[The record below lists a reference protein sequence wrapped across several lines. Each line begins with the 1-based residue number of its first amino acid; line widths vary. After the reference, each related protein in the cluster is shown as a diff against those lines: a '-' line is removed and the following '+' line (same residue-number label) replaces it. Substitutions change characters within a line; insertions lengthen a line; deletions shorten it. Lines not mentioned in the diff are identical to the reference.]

1 MAFTGLASNERFTAS
16 QVREDISRII
26 ATLSPKETPFLD
38 WLGDGDV
45 FATSTK
51 HEFFEDH
58 MLPNYIIASSAINS
72 ATAATGITVNGL
84 GLALTVGT
92 LLENET
98 DTTNSTREVMQVTSV
113 VGANSILVSRQYGG
127 SAVGSL
133 AAGGQL
139 YVRAMAGVEGQDHDG
154 SSVRRLGS
162 RRANTVGMFYVP
174 VAASGTDLAI
184 NLAGNDS
191 YDNVIRKGL
200 IDVLHQLEKEVV
212 RGVLNSSNSLAST
225 TTTRTMQGIRAQLT
239 TINSTTVATTMASG
253 AGCHWV
259 IGNLFEQIYAQGGSP
274 DTETW
279 GIVAGSTFFRN
290 ISDLNDTKV
299 QDSNAKEEFKRVIR
313 RYVGPLGAADVILSR
328 VLPSSELLIVP
339 RERLKVVPLQGRS
352 FTYEDL
358 GKTGDNVKGQIVG
371 EYTLELFHEKAMARV
386 RV

>member
-1 MAFTGLASNERFTAS
+1 MFTGLASNERFTAT

-26 ATLSPKETPFLD
+26 ATLAPKETPFLD
-38 WLGDGDV
+38 WLGDADV
-45 FATSTK
+45 FALSTK

-58 MLPNYIIASSAINS
+58 MLPNYIIASTAIAS

-98 DTTNSTREVMQVTSV
+98 DTTNATREVLQVTSV
-113 VGANSILVSRQYGG
+113 VGANSVLVSRAYGG
-127 SAVGSL
+127 SANGSL

-154 SSVRRLGS
+154 SSVRRLGV
-162 RRANTVGMFYVP
+162 RRANTVGLFNVP

-184 NLAGNDS
+184 NLAGGDS

-212 RGVLNSSNSLAST
+212 RGILNTNSLGT
-225 TTTRTMQGIRAQLT
+225 TTATRTMQGIRTQLA
-239 TINSTTVATTMASG
+239 TINSTVTASSFAANPHKYLG
-253 AGCHWV
+253 DAFQ
-259 IGNLFEQIYAQGGSP
+259 NIYNQGGSP
-274 DTETW
+274 DTESW
-279 GIVAGSTFFRN
+279 AIVAGSTYHRN

-313 RYVGPLGAADVILSR
+313 RYMGPFGSADVILSR
-328 VLPSSELLIVP
+328 VLPATEALLVP

-352 FTYEDL
+352 FVYEDL
-358 GKTGDNVKGQIVG
+358 AKTGDNQKGQIVG
-371 EYTLELFHEKAMARV
+371 EYTLELFHERAMARIV
-386 RV
+386 S